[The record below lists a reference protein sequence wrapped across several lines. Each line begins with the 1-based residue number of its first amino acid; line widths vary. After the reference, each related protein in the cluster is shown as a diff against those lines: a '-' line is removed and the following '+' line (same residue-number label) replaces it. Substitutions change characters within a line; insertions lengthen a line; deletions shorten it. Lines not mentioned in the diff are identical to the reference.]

1 MNNDLFLILL
11 IFIVAL
17 ITIFPLILRHLYIP
31 TVIALLIA
39 GMLIGDKQL
48 GVIYWISSKL
58 VGSFGGDVAGVAD
71 YFRSFIDSLGNL
83 GLVFLMALAG
93 MEADFKLLRSVR
105 KPVYALS
112 LLTFLVPAVAGY
124 LIFALYR
131 PNDLPGK
138 LLYASLFAS
147 HSVGIVFPVMRELKL
162 SKTRF
167 GASVL
172 ISTIATD
179 ISSIIL
185 LAICVQLKKIEC
197 GLENN
202 GGNGLSLLDHLPA
215 ALQGGWGIPCF
226 LMITAAFIAATCII
240 VRLIGCYIKR
250 FLSNQ
255 EDLLISV
262 LLLVILATVLV
273 GNLLGINLIVSAF
286 IAGLAFSPLLRAQ
299 DINSTVFA
307 KMEGIGYGFLIPFLF
322 ISIGMQTDLSV
333 MTAPGN
339 VSIVILTVLGLV
351 ASKTIS
357 GWLAMKVTG
366 FSNMHGLCAGLMT
379 VPQLSATL
387 AAATVGKHLNM
398 LDNNFFNAIVV
409 MSIVTTI
416 PIPSLVR
423 AIITRRKL
431 KFDTI
436 DEEAFKVPAP
446 ERGEDDIL

>member
-17 ITIFPLILRHLYIP
+17 ITIFPLVLRHLYVP
-31 TVIALLIA
+31 AVIALLIA
-39 GMLIGDKQL
+39 GMLIGDTQL
-48 GVIYWISSKL
+48 GLIPWVSTKL
-58 VGSFGGDVAGVAD
+58 AGQFGGETDTVAV

-112 LLTFLVPAVAGY
+112 VLTFVVPAVTGY
-124 LIFALYR
+124 LIFAGYY
-131 PNDLPGK
+131 PEDLPGK

-167 GASVL
+167 GAAVL
-172 ISTIATD
+172 ISTIVTD

-185 LAICVQLKKIEC
+185 LAICVQMKKVAC
-197 GLENN
+197 GI
-202 GGNGLSLLDHLPA
+202 GGDGKGLSLLERLPES
-215 ALQGGWGIPCF
+215 LQGGWVIPIF
-226 LMITAAFIAATCII
+226 LLTTVAFIAAVCVV
-240 VRLIGCYIKR
+240 VRLIGFYIKR
-250 FLSNQ
+250 FLSAQ

-286 IAGLAFSPLLRAQ
+286 IAGLAFSPLLRNQ
-299 DINSTVFA
+299 EINAVVFT

-322 ISIGMQTDLSV
+322 ISIGMQADLSV
-333 MTAPGN
+333 MLSPGN
-339 VSIVILTVLGLV
+339 MTIVILTVIGLV
-351 ASKTIS
+351 ASKTLS
-357 GWLAMKVTG
+357 GWLALKITG
-366 FSNMHGLCAGLMT
+366 FTNMHGLCAGLMT

-387 AAATVGKHLNM
+387 AAATIGKQLNM
-398 LDNNFFNAIVV
+398 LDDNFFNAIVV
-409 MSIVTTI
+409 LSIVTTI
-416 PIPSLVR
+416 PVPALVR
-423 AIITRRKL
+423 AIITRKRL
-431 KFDTI
+431 KFSAI
-436 DEEAFKVPAP
+436 EEEAFVVPAP
-446 ERGEDDIL
+446 ECKEDDIL